1 MKLLSEFC
9 EVGLG
14 GKTSANDRI
23 PMNCGS
29 RDIRIETGKYE
40 KL

>member
-1 MKLLSEFC
+1 MKMSEFC

-23 PMNCGS
+23 PINCGS
-29 RDIRIETGKYE
+29 RDYRDRNRKT
-40 KL
+40 